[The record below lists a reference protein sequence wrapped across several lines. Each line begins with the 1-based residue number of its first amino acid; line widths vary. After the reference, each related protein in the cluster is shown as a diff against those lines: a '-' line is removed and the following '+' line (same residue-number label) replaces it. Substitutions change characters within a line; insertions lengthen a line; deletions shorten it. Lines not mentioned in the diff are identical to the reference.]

1 MSVLFVCLYHLFE
14 HKFRLCISGDSL
26 VCLPVPLVRTFIH
39 TFGHLSVNICFNF
52 KKTISGIK
60 FKILQEVMFGDLDL
74 WPWVPDN
81 LTILSI
87 EVPYFNFRGLFGL
100 WFDEDLYHGRSN
112 KCETFNNDILTETED
127 FVLKAFEAW
136 AFIWDWDEGE
146 ILGLRSDNYK
156 LSPQCCDLEG
166 TLASVNPGT
175 WLVWLYWN

>member
-1 MSVLFVCLYHLFE
+1 
-14 HKFRLCISGDSL
+14 
-26 VCLPVPLVRTFIH
+26 
-39 TFGHLSVNICFNF
+39 
-52 KKTISGIK
+52 
-60 FKILQEVMFGDLDL
+60 MFGDLDL